1 MIWSHENQI
10 EEVSMDRPKV
20 TSKRAAEIV
29 GIGYEGFRSYLKR
42 GLLGRTGMLP
52 GFHRP
57 GAATSDDPAPR
68 SGWQTFGLADLC
80 LMRLAKMLMDSGFS
94 FESANS
100 VVSQYPLWDRFQ
112 HGKASTDRYLLLW
125 PPFGDHMVFE
135 TEDLALLPER
145 MKEVSAHAVATL
157 INLRGVQQYV
167 EHQLGMET
175 EAASR

>member
-1 MIWSHENQI
+1 
-10 EEVSMDRPKV
+10 MDRPKV

-57 GAATSDDPAPR
+57 GAGASDDPTPR

-100 VVSQYPLWDRFQ
+100 VVSQYQLWDRFQ
-112 HGKASTDRYLLLW
+112 RGEASADRYLLLW

-135 TEDLALLPER
+135 PEDLALLPQR
-145 MKEVSAHAVATL
+145 LKEASARGVATL
-157 INLRGVQQYV
+157 INLAEVQRHV
-167 EHQLGMET
+167 ERLLLKEPD
-175 EAASR
+175 AADWVASR